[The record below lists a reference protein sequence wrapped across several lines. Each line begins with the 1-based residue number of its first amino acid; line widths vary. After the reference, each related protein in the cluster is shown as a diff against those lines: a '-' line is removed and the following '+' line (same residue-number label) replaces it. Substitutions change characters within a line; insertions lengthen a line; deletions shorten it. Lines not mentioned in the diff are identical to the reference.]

1 MNVLVVPDSL
11 KGALDQR
18 RFAAA
23 IAEGFLRTVPDARV
37 TQCPL
42 ADGGEGTREVVQAAM
57 GGEVRTIA
65 ARDAYG
71 RPHQARALV
80 LPDRTWVMEAADG
93 PGYVP
98 ERQRPREASR
108 ATSVGLGDMLA
119 AARDGGAARV
129 WLGLGGTGSTDGGWG
144 MLQAM
149 GVAPAESPAGLPMAP
164 KLLHVAPYPIP
175 LTCWCDV
182 NVPAGGPR
190 GAVYRFGPQKGLSPA
205 DLPVLAERMDAL
217 GQCLEQAVGRPLRSL
232 PGAGAAGGA
241 GMALAALGGV
251 LTPGAEAIAQRVQ
264 LDARLAEPDV
274 AITGEGRLDASSLD
288 GKVVGTVIAH
298 ARAADTPVIAL
309 VGEFGDRH
317 AMDAVYRAG
326 LAAAFPLTL
335 GPKSRS
341 AAMRD
346 SARSAAEAAG
356 HVGRWL
362 AMAQDR
368 PHERDTSGNRPGWR

>member
-1 MNVLVVPDSL
+1 MNVLVAPDSL

-23 IAEGFLRTVPDARV
+23 IAGGLQRTMPDAKIIQR
-37 TQCPL
+37 PL
-42 ADGGEGTREVVQAAM
+42 ADGGEGTRAVMQAAM
-57 GGEVRTIA
+57 GGEVHTIP

-71 RPHQARALV
+71 RPHQARVLV
-80 LPDRTWVMEAADG
+80 LADRTWVMEAADG

-98 ERQRPREASR
+98 ERQRPREAAR
-108 ATSVGLGDMLA
+108 ATSVGLGDMLT
-119 AARDGGAARV
+119 AARDGGAERV

-149 GVAPAESPAGLPMAP
+149 GVAPAESPDGLPVAP
-164 KLLHVAPYPIP
+164 KRLSVSPYPIP

-217 GQCLEQAVGRPLRSL
+217 GRCLEQAVGRALRSL

-251 LTPGAEAIAQRVQ
+251 LIPGAEAIAERVQ
-264 LDARLAEPDV
+264 LDAQLAGADV
-274 AITGEGRLDASSLD
+274 VITGEGRLDASSLD

-298 ARAADTPVIAL
+298 ARAVGTPVVAL
-309 VGEFGDRH
+309 VGEFGDRR
-317 AMDAVYRAG
+317 AMDAVYHAG
-326 LAAAFPLTL
+326 LAATFPLTL
-335 GPKSRS
+335 GPQSRS
-341 AAMRD
+341 VAMRD
-346 SARSAAEAAG
+346 SARAAEEAAG

-362 AMAQDR
+362 LMAQDR
-368 PHERDTSGNRPGWR
+368 PHKRGTSGNRPG